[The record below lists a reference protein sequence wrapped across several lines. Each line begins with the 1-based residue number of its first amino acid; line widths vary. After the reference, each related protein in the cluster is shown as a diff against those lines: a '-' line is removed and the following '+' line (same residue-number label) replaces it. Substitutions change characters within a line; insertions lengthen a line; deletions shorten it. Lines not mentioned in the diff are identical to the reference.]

1 MGKRDEA
8 LSLARDFERDGFS
21 MPDLYER
28 FWRLQGDAAAYF
40 TLADSLLRG
49 QQEGGTL
56 LKDAL
61 GYVGKEDFKALIAT
75 AVEILREEAAGWRKT
90 KQDES
95 AAQTGENAR
104 SARADESTGKSV
116 RQRGRDEKSAR
127 WKNAEEVIAAASL
140 EFAPFLHQYLGEL
153 FKLQPNESTYY
164 AEYPWRGLSYESSQI
179 WREKLADPQTSEDER
194 QKIFSCLLQTRDPR
208 NVKFAC
214 EFALAEDFFDRPC
227 DLLEYIGYWLEAVGF
242 TFERSKFD
250 ADGAAQMAANEI
262 VKMDADECGGAKQT
276 QPSERDLS
284 QMSNE
289 PGGATSALLQAD
301 ECDLSRKNLDEA
313 RDAASAV
320 KFNAGELKS
329 AASQNFK
336 ACAAEHGSKFNSN
349 EPAAD
354 KSQKAPNDEICFGGE
369 KFRLK
374 RYCGQRA
381 YHIIFP
387 RGYFGAPYAPHLAK
401 HHPTWRFEG
410 GETGYKLGGVLDEA
424 NGDAQNPLF
433 HLITLDP
440 LPRDL
445 PVRSLPRLVL
455 AAHIREINEGEIVFY
470 EHDAQGMPRRIGER
484 TQVEYVQDEPIKK
497 CEVAL
502 APTPARWTAQDWG
515 MSNSRQNLARIGG
528 ESSWIQGALVPTCP
542 ICGEKMEFL
551 MQLDSELP
559 SCEQGGEVY
568 FGSGGILYVFW
579 CERTRVS
586 AFFMQCT

>member
-1 MGKRDEA
+1 MDKRDEA
-8 LSLARDFERDGFS
+8 LSLARDFERDGFRV
-21 MPDLYER
+21 PGLYER

-49 QQEGGTL
+49 RRDGGTL

-61 GYVGKEDFKALIAT
+61 GYVGEEDFKALIAT
-75 AVEILREEAAGWRKT
+75 AVEMLREEAAGRRKT
-90 KQDES
+90 QQDES
-95 AAQTGENAR
+95 AAQMGENAR
-104 SARADESTGKSV
+104 SAQADESAGENAW
-116 RQRGRDEKSAR
+116 QRGRDEKSAR

-140 EFAPFLHQYLGEL
+140 EFAPLLHPYLGEL
-153 FKLQPNESTYY
+153 FKLQPNESAYY
-164 AEYPWRGLSYESSQI
+164 AEYPWRGLSYESSKF
-179 WREKLADPQTSEDER
+179 WREKFADPQTSKDDK

-227 DLLEYIGYWLEAVGF
+227 DLLEYIGYWLEVVGF
-242 TFERSKFD
+242 TFERVKFD
-250 ADGAAQMAANEI
+250 VDGAAQAAGDEI
-262 VKMDADECGGAKQT
+262 LKMDAGKCGGAKQT
-276 QPSERDLS
+276 QPSERDVS
-284 QMSNE
+284 RMSNE
-289 PGGATSALLQAD
+289 PDGATSASLQAD

-313 RDAASAV
+313 CDAASAV
-320 KFNAGELKS
+320 KFNAGDLKS

-336 ACAAEHGSKFNSN
+336 ACAAEHDSKFNSN
-349 EPAAD
+349 ELAAD

-374 RYCGQRA
+374 RYCSQRV

-387 RGYFGAPYAPHLAK
+387 RGYFGAPYAAHLAK

-410 GETGYKLGGVLDEA
+410 GEAGYKLGGVLDEA
-424 NGDAQNPLF
+424 DGDAQNPLF

-440 LPRDL
+440 PPRDL
-445 PVRSLPRLVL
+445 PVRSLPRLIL
-455 AAHIREINEGEIVFY
+455 AAHVREINEGEVVFY
-470 EHDAQGMPRRIGER
+470 EHDAQGMPRRIGNR
-484 TQVEYVQDEPIKK
+484 TQVEYVQDEPIME

-502 APTPARWTAQDWG
+502 APTPSRWAAQDWG

-528 ESSWIQGALVPTCP
+528 EPSWIQGAQVSRCP

>member
-1 MGKRDEA
+1 MAKRDEA
-8 LSLARDFERDGFS
+8 LSLARDFERDGFRV
-21 MPDLYER
+21 PGLYER

-49 QQEGGTL
+49 WQEGGTL
-56 LKDAL
+56 LKDAM
-61 GYVGKEDFKALIAT
+61 GYVGEENFKALIAT
-75 AVEILREEAAGWRKT
+75 AVEILREEAAEGRET
-90 KQDES
+90 KQSKS
-95 AAQTGENAR
+95 AIQTEENAR
-104 SARADESTGKSV
+104 SDECTGKSA
-116 RQRGRDEKSAR
+116 RQRGRDEKSTR

-140 EFAPFLHQYLGEL
+140 EFAPLLPPYLGEL
-153 FKLQPNESTYY
+153 FKLQPNESAYY
-164 AEYPWRGLSYESSQI
+164 AEYPWRELSYESSQI
-179 WREKLADPQTSEDER
+179 WRERLADPQTSKDDK

-242 TFERSKFD
+242 TFERAKFY
-250 ADGAAQMAANEI
+250 ADGATQAAADKI
-262 VKMDADECGGAKQT
+262 LKIDAGECGGAKQF
-276 QPSERDLS
+276 Q
-284 QMSNE
+284 
-289 PGGATSALLQAD
+289 TSK
-301 ECDLSRKNLDEA
+301 CDLSRKNLDEA
-313 RDAASAV
+313 CDAASAV
-320 KFNAGELKS
+320 KFNAGALKS

-336 ACAAEHGSKFNSN
+336 ACAAEHDSKFNSN
-349 EPAAD
+349 ELAAD

-374 RYCGQRA
+374 RYCSQRV

-401 HHPTWRFEG
+401 YHPAWRFES
-410 GETGYKLGGVLDEA
+410 GEAGYKLGGVLDEA
-424 NGDAQNPLF
+424 DGDAQNPLF
-433 HLITLDP
+433 HLIALDSP
-440 LPRDL
+440 PRDL
-445 PVRSLPRLVL
+445 PVRSLPRLIL
-455 AAHIREINEGEIVFY
+455 AAHVREINEGEVVFY

-484 TQVEYVQDEPIKK
+484 TQVEYAFDEPIKE

-502 APTPARWTAQDWG
+502 APTPARWATQDWG

-528 ESSWIQGALVPTCP
+528 EPSWIQGALMPTCP

-559 SCEQGGEVY
+559 SCEQGGELL

>member
-8 LSLARDFERDGFS
+8 LSLARVFERDGFRV
-21 MPDLYER
+21 PGLYER

-40 TLADSLLRG
+40 ALADSLLRG
-49 QQEGGTL
+49 RQEGGTL
-56 LKDAL
+56 LKDAM
-61 GYVGKEDFKALIAT
+61 GYVGEEDFKALITT
-75 AVEILREEAAGWRKT
+75 AVEILREEAAQGSETQQSK
-90 KQDES
+90 S
-95 AAQTGENAR
+95 AAQTGED
-104 SARADESTGKSV
+104 ARADECTGESA
-116 RQRGRDEKSAR
+116 RQCGRDEKSTR

-140 EFAPFLHQYLGEL
+140 EFAPLLHPYLGEL
-153 FKLQPNESTYY
+153 FKLQPNESAYY

-179 WREKLADPQTSEDER
+179 WREKLADPQTSKDDK

-242 TFERSKFD
+242 TFERTKFY
-250 ADGAAQMAANEI
+250 ADGATQAAVDEI
-262 VKMDADECGGAKQT
+262 LKTDADECSGAKQA
-276 QPSERDLS
+276 QASENLKA
-284 QMSNE
+284 
-289 PGGATSALLQAD
+289 GAVEYD
-301 ECDLSRKNLDEA
+301 
-313 RDAASAV
+313 
-320 KFNAGELKS
+320 
-329 AASQNFK
+329 
-336 ACAAEHGSKFNSN
+336 SKFNSN

-374 RYCGQRA
+374 RYCGQRV

-387 RGYFGAPYAPHLAK
+387 HGYFGAPYAAHLAK

-410 GETGYKLGGVLDEA
+410 GEAGYKLGGVLDEA
-424 NGDAQNPLF
+424 DGDAQNPLF

-440 LPRDL
+440 LPREL
-445 PVRSLPRLVL
+445 PARSLPRLIL
-455 AAHIREINEGEIVFY
+455 AAHVREINEGEVVFY
-470 EHDAQGMPRRIGER
+470 RHDAQGMPRRVGER
-484 TQVEYVQDEPIKK
+484 TQVEYVQDEPIKE

-502 APTPARWTAQDWG
+502 APTPTRWAAQDWG

-528 ESSWIQGALVPTCP
+528 EPSWIQGASVPTCP

-586 AFFMQCT
+586 GFFMQCT

>member
-8 LSLARDFERDGFS
+8 LSLARDFERDGFRV
-21 MPDLYER
+21 PGLYEQ

-40 TLADSLLRG
+40 TLADSLLCGRRDG
-49 QQEGGTL
+49 RTL
-56 LKDAL
+56 LKDAM
-61 GYVGKEDFKALIAT
+61 GYVGEEDFKALIAT
-75 AVEILREEAAGWRKT
+75 AVEILREEAAEERET

-95 AAQTGENAR
+95 AAQMGENAR
-104 SARADESTGKSV
+104 SARADESAGKSV

-140 EFAPFLHQYLGEL
+140 EFAPLLHPYLGEL
-153 FKLQPNESTYY
+153 FKLQPNESAYY
-164 AEYPWRGLSYESSQI
+164 AEYPWRGLSYESSKF
-179 WREKLADPQTSEDER
+179 WRERPADPQTSKDNK

-214 EFALAEDFFDRPC
+214 ELALAEDFFDRPC
-227 DLLEYIGYWLEAVGF
+227 DLLEYIGYWLEVVGF
-242 TFERSKFD
+242 TFERTKFD
-250 ADGAAQMAANEI
+250 ADGATQAAADEI
-262 VKMDADECGGAKQT
+262 LKMDADECGGAKQA
-276 QPSERDLS
+276 QASE
-284 QMSNE
+284 
-289 PGGATSALLQAD
+289 
-301 ECDLSRKNLDEA
+301 
-313 RDAASAV
+313 
-320 KFNAGELKS
+320 
-329 AASQNFK
+329 NFK
-336 ACAAEHGSKFNSN
+336 AGAVEYDSKFNSN
-349 EPAAD
+349 ESDSD

-374 RYCGQRA
+374 RYCGQRV

-387 RGYFGAPYAPHLAK
+387 RGYFGAPYAPYLAK

-410 GETGYKLGGVLDEA
+410 GEVGYKLGGVLDEPDG
-424 NGDAQNPLF
+424 NAQNPLF

-445 PVRSLPRLVL
+445 PVRSLPRLIL
-455 AAHIREINEGEIVFY
+455 AAHVREINEGEIVFY

-484 TQVEYVQDEPIKK
+484 THVEYVQDEPIKE

-502 APTPARWTAQDWG
+502 APTPARWAAQDWG

-528 ESSWIQGALVPTCP
+528 EPSWIQGALMPTCP

-586 AFFMQCT
+586 GFFMQCT

>member
-8 LSLARDFERDGFS
+8 LNLARDFERDGFS
-21 MPDLYER
+21 MPGLYER

-49 QQEGGTL
+49 RRDSRTL

-75 AVEILREEAAGWRKT
+75 AVEILREEAAEGRET
-90 KQDES
+90 KQDKS
-95 AAQTGENAR
+95 AAQTGESAR
-104 SARADESTGKSV
+104 SARADESASKNA

-153 FKLQPNESTYY
+153 FNLQPNESAYY
-164 AEYPWRGLSYESSQI
+164 AEYPWRGLSCESSQI
-179 WREKLADPQTSEDER
+179 WREKLADPQTSKDDK
-194 QKIFSCLLQTRDPR
+194 QKIFSCLLETRDPR

-227 DLLEYIGYWLEAVGF
+227 DLFEYIGYWLDAVGF
-242 TFERSKFD
+242 AFERSKFN
-250 ADGAAQMAANEI
+250 AYGAAQTAADEI
-262 VKMDADECGGAKQT
+262 LKMDALKHGDAKPAQT
-276 QPSERDLS
+276 SEHDVSLS
-284 QMSNE
+284 NVNLNE
-289 PGGATSALLQAD
+289 A
-301 ECDLSRKNLDEA
+301 C
-313 RDAASAV
+313 DAASAV

-329 AASQNFK
+329 AASENFK
-336 ACAAEHGSKFNSN
+336 AAAAEHGSKFNSN
-349 EPAAD
+349 KSDSD
-354 KSQKAPNDEICFGGE
+354 KSQKTPNDEICFGGE

-374 RYCGQRA
+374 RYCGQCV

-410 GETGYKLGGVLDEA
+410 GEVGYKLGGVLDEA
-424 NGDAQNPLF
+424 DGDAQNPLF

-445 PVRSLPRLVL
+445 PVRSLLRLIL
-455 AAHIREINEGEIVFY
+455 AAHVREINEGEVVFY

-484 TQVEYVQDEPIKK
+484 TQVEYVQDEPIKE
-497 CEVAL
+497 CEVTL
-502 APTPARWTAQDWG
+502 APTPARWATQDWG

-528 ESSWIQGALVPTCP
+528 EPSWIQGASVPTCP
-542 ICGEKMEFL
+542 ICSEKMEFL

-559 SCEQGGEVY
+559 SYEQGGEVY

-586 AFFMQCT
+586 GFFMQCT

>member
-1 MGKRDEA
+1 MDKRNEA
-8 LSLARDFERDGFS
+8 LSLAQDFERDGFRV
-21 MPDLYER
+21 PGLYER
-28 FWRLQGDAAAYF
+28 FWQLQGDAAAYF
-40 TLADSLLRG
+40 TLADSLLCGR
-49 QQEGGTL
+49 QEGGTL

-61 GYVGKEDFKALIAT
+61 GYVGEDDFKALIAT
-75 AVEILREEAAGWRKT
+75 AIEILREEAAEARET
-90 KQDES
+90 KQNEI

-104 SARADESTGKSV
+104 SVRADESAGENA

-140 EFAPFLHQYLGEL
+140 EFAPFLHPYLGEL
-153 FKLQPNESTYY
+153 FKLQPNESAYY

-179 WREKLADPQTSEDER
+179 WRERLADPQTSKDDK
-194 QKIFSCLLQTRDPR
+194 QKIFSCLLQTREPR

-242 TFERSKFD
+242 TFERAKFY
-250 ADGAAQMAANEI
+250 ADSAAQAVADEI
-262 VKMDADECGGAKQT
+262 LKMDADECGDAKQ
-276 QPSERDLS
+276 
-284 QMSNE
+284 
-289 PGGATSALLQAD
+289 AQAD
-301 ECDLSRKNLDEA
+301 ECDVSRANVNLNEA
-313 RDAASAV
+313 RDAANAV
-320 KFNAGELKS
+320 KFNADET
-329 AASQNFK
+329 
-336 ACAAEHGSKFNSN
+336 NS
-349 EPAAD
+349 D
-354 KSQKAPNDEICFGGE
+354 KSQKAWNDEISFGGE

-374 RYCGQRA
+374 RYCGQRV

-387 RGYFGAPYAPHLAK
+387 RGYFGSPYAPHLAK
-401 HHPTWRFEG
+401 HHPTWRLDS
-410 GETGYKLGGVLDEA
+410 GEVGYKLGGVLGEPD
-424 NGDAQNPLF
+424 GDAQNPLF

-445 PVRSLPRLVL
+445 PVRSLPRLSL
-455 AAHIREINEGEIVFY
+455 AAHVREINEGEIVFY
-470 EHDAQGMPRRIGER
+470 EHDAQGMPRRIGGR
-484 TQVEYVQDEPIKK
+484 TQVEYVQDEPIKE

-502 APTPARWTAQDWG
+502 APTAARWATQDWG

-528 ESSWIQGALVPTCP
+528 EPSWIQGASVPRCP

-579 CERTRVS
+579 CERTRAS

>member
-1 MGKRDEA
+1 MNKRDEA

-28 FWRLQGDAAAYF
+28 FWRLQGDAAVYF

-49 QQEGGTL
+49 RRDGRTL
-56 LKDAL
+56 LKDAM

-75 AVEILREEAAGWRKT
+75 AVEILREEAAEERET
-90 KQDES
+90 QQDES
-95 AAQTGENAR
+95 AIQTEENAR
-104 SARADESTGKSV
+104 SARVNESASKNA
-116 RQRGRDEKSAR
+116 RQRGRDEKSSR
-127 WKNAEEVIAAASL
+127 WKNAEEVIIMASL
-140 EFAPFLHQYLGEL
+140 EFAPFLHPYLGEL
-153 FKLQPNESTYY
+153 FKLQPNESAYY

-242 TFERSKFD
+242 AFERAKFY
-250 ADGAAQMAANEI
+250 ADGAAKAADEI
-262 VKMDADECGGAKQT
+262 LKTDADECGGAKQ
-276 QPSERDLS
+276 R
-284 QMSNE
+284 
-289 PGGATSALLQAD
+289 
-301 ECDLSRKNLDEA
+301 
-313 RDAASAV
+313 AAS
-320 KFNAGELKS
+320 KNFN
-329 AASQNFK
+329 
-336 ACAAEHGSKFNSN
+336 ACAAEHDSKFNSN

-374 RYCGQRA
+374 RYCSQRA

-401 HHPTWRFEG
+401 YHLTWRFEG
-410 GETGYKLGGVLDEA
+410 GESGYKLGGVLDEA
-424 NGDAQNPLF
+424 DGDAQNPLF

-440 LPRDL
+440 LPHDL
-445 PVRSLPRLVL
+445 PVRSLPRLIL
-455 AAHIREINEGEIVFY
+455 AAHVREINEGEIVFY

-484 TQVEYVQDEPIKK
+484 TQVEYAFDEPIKE

-502 APTPARWTAQDWG
+502 APTPARWAAQDWG

-528 ESSWIQGALVPTCP
+528 EPSWIQGASVPRCP

-559 SCEQGGEVY
+559 SCEQGGEVM

>member
-1 MGKRDEA
+1 MAANDEA

-21 MPDLYER
+21 MPGLYER
-28 FWRLQGDAAAYF
+28 FWRLQGDETAYF
-40 TLADSLLRG
+40 ALADSLLRG
-49 QQEGGTL
+49 RRDGRTL

-75 AVEILREEAAGWRKT
+75 AVEILREEAAEERET
-90 KQDES
+90 QQDES
-95 AAQTGENAR
+95 AAQMGENAY
-104 SARADESTGKSV
+104 SARADESASKNA
-116 RQRGRDEKSAR
+116 RQRGRDEKSSR
-127 WKNAEEVIAAASL
+127 WKNAEEVIIMASL
-140 EFAPFLHQYLGEL
+140 EFAPFLHPYLGEL
-153 FKLQPNESTYY
+153 FKLQPNESAYY
-164 AEYPWRGLSYESSQI
+164 AEYLWRGLSYESSQI
-179 WREKLADPQTSEDER
+179 WREKLADPQTSRDER

-242 TFERSKFD
+242 TFERVKFD
-250 ADGAAQMAANEI
+250 VDGAVQMAADEILKTDANE
-262 VKMDADECGGAKQT
+262 CSGAKQA
-276 QPSERDLS
+276 QASENLKA
-284 QMSNE
+284 
-289 PGGATSALLQAD
+289 GAVEYD
-301 ECDLSRKNLDEA
+301 
-313 RDAASAV
+313 
-320 KFNAGELKS
+320 
-329 AASQNFK
+329 
-336 ACAAEHGSKFNSN
+336 SKFNSN
-349 EPAAD
+349 EANSD

-374 RYCGQRA
+374 RYCGQRV

-387 RGYFGAPYAPHLAK
+387 RGYSGAPYAPHLAK

-410 GETGYKLGGVLDEA
+410 GEAGYRLGGVLDEA
-424 NGDAQNPLF
+424 DGDAQNPLF

-445 PVRSLPRLVL
+445 PVRSLPRLIL
-455 AAHIREINEGEIVFY
+455 AAHVREINEGEVVFY
-470 EHDAQGMPRRIGER
+470 QHDAQGMPRRIGER
-484 TQVEYVQDEPIKK
+484 TQVEYVQDEPIKE

-502 APTPARWTAQDWG
+502 APTPSRWAAQDWG

-528 ESSWIQGALVPTCP
+528 EPSWIQGASVPTCP

-586 AFFMQCT
+586 GFFMQCT

>member
-8 LSLARDFERDGFS
+8 LNLARDFERDGFRV
-21 MPDLYER
+21 PDLYER
-28 FWRLQGDAAAYF
+28 FWQLQGDETAYF
-40 TLADSLLRG
+40 TLADGLLRG
-49 QQEGGTL
+49 RQEGGTPL
-56 LKDAL
+56 EDAM
-61 GYVGKEDFKALIAT
+61 GYVGEGDFKALITT

-90 KQDES
+90 KQDKS

-104 SARADESTGKSV
+104 SARADESAGKSV

-127 WKNAEEVIAAASL
+127 WKNAEEVIAMASL
-140 EFAPFLHQYLGEL
+140 EFAPFLHPYLGEL
-153 FKLQPNESTYY
+153 FKLQPSESAYY
-164 AEYPWRGLSYESSQI
+164 AEYPWRGLSYEASQI
-179 WREKLADPQTSEDER
+179 WRERLADPQTSKDER

-208 NVKFAC
+208 NVKLAC

-227 DLLEYIGYWLEAVGF
+227 DLLDYIGYWLEAVGF
-242 TFERSKFD
+242 TFERVKFD
-250 ADGAAQMAANEI
+250 ADGEAQAAADEILKTDANE
-262 VKMDADECGGAKQT
+262 CSGAKQA
-276 QPSERDLS
+276 QASE
-284 QMSNE
+284 
-289 PGGATSALLQAD
+289 
-301 ECDLSRKNLDEA
+301 NL
-313 RDAASAV
+313 
-320 KFNAGELKS
+320 
-329 AASQNFK
+329 K

-349 EPAAD
+349 ESDSD
-354 KSQKAPNDEICFGGE
+354 KSQKAPNDEICFGGK

-374 RYCGQRA
+374 RYCEQRV

-401 HHPTWRFEG
+401 YHPTWRFEG
-410 GETGYKLGGVLDEA
+410 SEAGYKLGGVLDEA

-445 PVRSLPRLVL
+445 PVRSLSRLTL
-455 AAHIREINEGEIVFY
+455 AAHVREINEGEIVFY
-470 EHDAQGMPRRIGER
+470 EHDAQGIPRRIGDR
-484 TQVEYVQDEPIKK
+484 TQVEYAFEEPIKE

-502 APTPARWTAQDWG
+502 APTPARWAAQDWG

-528 ESSWIQGALVPTCP
+528 EPSWIQGALVPTCP

-559 SCEQGGEVY
+559 TCEQGGEVY

-586 AFFMQCT
+586 GFFMQCT

>member
-8 LSLARDFERDGFS
+8 LSLARDFERDGFRVPS
-21 MPDLYER
+21 LYER

-40 TLADSLLRG
+40 TLADGLLRG
-49 QQEGGTL
+49 RQEGGTL
-56 LKDAL
+56 LKDAM
-61 GYVGKEDFKALIAT
+61 GYVGEEDFKALIAT
-75 AVEILREEAAGWRKT
+75 AVEILREEAAEGRET
-90 KQDES
+90 QRDES
-95 AAQTGENAR
+95 AIQTEENAR
-104 SARADESTGKSV
+104 SDECTGESAW
-116 RQRGRDEKSAR
+116 QRSRDEKSAR

-140 EFAPFLHQYLGEL
+140 EFAPFLRPYLGEL
-153 FKLQPNESTYY
+153 FKLQPNESAYY

-179 WREKLADPQTSEDER
+179 WRERLADPHTSKDDKR
-194 QKIFSCLLQTRDPR
+194 KIFSCLLQTRDPR

-242 TFERSKFD
+242 TFERAKFY
-250 ADGAAQMAANEI
+250 ADGAAQAADEI
-262 VKMDADECGGAKQT
+262 LKMDAGECGGARQT
-276 QPSERDLS
+276 QTSERDLS

-289 PGGATSALLQAD
+289 PGGVALASLQAD
-301 ECDLSRKNLDEA
+301 ECDISRKNLDEA

-354 KSQKAPNDEICFGGE
+354 KSQKASNDEICFGGE
-369 KFRLK
+369 KFKLK
-374 RYCGQRA
+374 RYCSQRA

-410 GETGYKLGGVLDEA
+410 SEARYKLGGVLDEA
-424 NGDAQNPLF
+424 DGDAQNPLF

-440 LPRDL
+440 PPRDL
-445 PVRSLPRLVL
+445 PVRLLPRLIL
-455 AAHIREINEGEIVFY
+455 AAHVREVNEGEIVFY

-484 TQVEYVQDEPIKK
+484 TQVEYVQDEPIKE
-497 CEVAL
+497 CEVVL
-502 APTPARWTAQDWG
+502 APTPARWAIQDWG

-528 ESSWIQGALVPTCP
+528 EPSWIQGALLPTCP

-586 AFFMQCT
+586 GFFMQCT

>member
-8 LSLARDFERDGFS
+8 LGLARDFERDGFRV
-21 MPDLYER
+21 PDLYER
-28 FWRLQGDAAAYF
+28 FWRLQGDETAYF

-49 QQEGGTL
+49 RMDGRTL

-90 KQDES
+90 QQDES

-104 SARADESTGKSV
+104 SARADESASRNA

-127 WKNAEEVIAAASL
+127 WKNAEEVIIMASL
-140 EFAPFLHQYLGEL
+140 EFAPFLHPYLGEL
-153 FKLQPNESTYY
+153 FKLQPNESAYY

-179 WREKLADPQTSEDER
+179 WREKLADPQTSKDDK

-214 EFALAEDFFDRPC
+214 EFALAENFFDRPC

-242 TFERSKFD
+242 TFERTKFD
-250 ADGAAQMAANEI
+250 AD
-262 VKMDADECGGAKQT
+262 
-276 QPSERDLS
+276 
-284 QMSNE
+284 
-289 PGGATSALLQAD
+289 
-301 ECDLSRKNLDEA
+301 EA
-313 RDAASAV
+313 
-320 KFNAGELKS
+320 
-329 AASQNFK
+329 
-336 ACAAEHGSKFNSN
+336 C
-349 EPAAD
+349 AD
-354 KSQKAPNDEICFGGE
+354 KSQKAPNDEICFGGD

-374 RYCGQRA
+374 RYCSQRV

-387 RGYFGAPYAPHLAK
+387 RGYFGAPYAAHLAK

-410 GETGYKLGGVLDEA
+410 GKAGYRLGGVLDEA
-424 NGDAQNPLF
+424 DGDAQNPLF

-445 PVRSLPRLVL
+445 PVRSLPRLSL
-455 AAHIREINEGEIVFY
+455 AAHVREINEGEIVFY

-484 TQVEYVQDEPIKK
+484 TQVEYVQDEPIKE

-502 APTPARWTAQDWG
+502 APTPARWAAQDWG

-528 ESSWIQGALVPTCP
+528 EPSWIQGALLPTCP

-586 AFFMQCT
+586 GFFMQCT

>member
-1 MGKRDEA
+1 MDKRDEA
-8 LSLARDFERDGFS
+8 LSLARDFERDGFRV
-21 MPDLYER
+21 PGLYER

-49 QQEGGTL
+49 RRDGGTL

-61 GYVGKEDFKALIAT
+61 GYVGEEDFKALIAT
-75 AVEILREEAAGWRKT
+75 AVEMLREEAAGRRKT
-90 KQDES
+90 QQDES
-95 AAQTGENAR
+95 AAQMGENAR
-104 SARADESTGKSV
+104 SAQADESAGENAW
-116 RQRGRDEKSAR
+116 QRGRDEKSAR

-140 EFAPFLHQYLGEL
+140 EFAPLLHPYLGEL
-153 FKLQPNESTYY
+153 FKLQPNESAYY
-164 AEYPWRGLSYESSQI
+164 AEYPWRGLSYESSKF
-179 WREKLADPQTSEDER
+179 WRERLAGPQTSRDDK

-227 DLLEYIGYWLEAVGF
+227 DLLEYIGYWLEVVGF
-242 TFERSKFD
+242 TFERVKFD
-250 ADGAAQMAANEI
+250 VDGAAQAAGDEI
-262 VKMDADECGGAKQT
+262 LKMDAGKCGGAKQT
-276 QPSERDLS
+276 QPSERDVS
-284 QMSNE
+284 RMSNE
-289 PGGATSALLQAD
+289 PDGATSASLQAD

-313 RDAASAV
+313 CDAASAV
-320 KFNAGELKS
+320 KFNAGDLKS

-336 ACAAEHGSKFNSN
+336 ACAAEHDSKFNSN
-349 EPAAD
+349 ELAAD

-374 RYCGQRA
+374 RYCSQRA

-410 GETGYKLGGVLDEA
+410 SEARYRLGGVLDEA
-424 NGDAQNPLF
+424 DGDAQNPLF

-440 LPRDL
+440 PPRDL
-445 PVRSLPRLVL
+445 PVRSLPRLIL
-455 AAHIREINEGEIVFY
+455 AAHVREINEGEVVFY
-470 EHDAQGMPRRIGER
+470 EHDAQGMPRRIGNR
-484 TQVEYVQDEPIKK
+484 TQVEYVQDEPIME

-502 APTPARWTAQDWG
+502 APTPSRWAAQDWG

-528 ESSWIQGALVPTCP
+528 EPSWIQGAQVSCCP

>member
-1 MGKRDEA
+1 MSKRDEA
-8 LSLARDFERDGFS
+8 LSLARDFERDGFRVS
-21 MPDLYER
+21 DLYER
-28 FWRLQGDAAAYF
+28 FWRLQGDAVAYF

-61 GYVGKEDFKALIAT
+61 GYVGEGDFKALIAT
-75 AVEILREEAAGWRKT
+75 AVEILREEAADGRET

-104 SARADESTGKSV
+104 SARADKSAGKNA
-116 RQRGRDEKSAR
+116 RQKYGRDEKSAR

-153 FKLQPNESTYY
+153 FKLQPNESAYY
-164 AEYPWRGLSYESSQI
+164 AEYPWRELSYESSQI
-179 WREKLADPQTSEDER
+179 WRERLADPQTSRDER
-194 QKIFSCLLQTRDPR
+194 QKIFSCLLQTRDPQ
-208 NVKFAC
+208 NIKFAC

-242 TFERSKFD
+242 TFERVKFD
-250 ADGAAQMAANEI
+250 ADGAAQA
-262 VKMDADECGGAKQT
+262 VADEILKTDTLKHGNAKQT
-276 QPSERDLS
+276 QTGERDVSRANVNL
-284 QMSNE
+284 NE
-289 PGGATSALLQAD
+289 A
-301 ECDLSRKNLDEA
+301 CNEA
-313 RDAASAV
+313 SVV
-320 KFNAGELKS
+320 KFNADEFDS
-329 AASQNFK
+329 
-336 ACAAEHGSKFNSN
+336 
-349 EPAAD
+349 D
-354 KSQKAPNDEICFGGE
+354 KSQKAPNDEVSFGGKE
-369 KFRLK
+369 FRLK
-374 RYCGQRA
+374 RYCSQRV

-387 RGYFGAPYAPHLAK
+387 RGYFGAPYALHLAK
-401 HHPTWRFEG
+401 RHPTWRFES
-410 GETGYKLGGVLDEA
+410 GEAGYKLGGVLGELD
-424 NGDAQNPLF
+424 GDAQNPLF

-445 PVRSLPRLVL
+445 PVRSLPRLIL
-455 AAHIREINEGEIVFY
+455 AAHVREINEGEIVFY
-470 EHDAQGMPRRIGER
+470 EHDAQGVPRCIGER
-484 TQVEYVQDEPIKK
+484 TQVEYAFDEPIME

-502 APTPARWTAQDWG
+502 APTPARWAAQDWG

-528 ESSWIQGALVPTCP
+528 EPSWIQGALVPTCP

>member
-8 LSLARDFERDGFS
+8 LGLVRDFERDGFS
-21 MPDLYER
+21 IPGLYER

-49 QQEGGTL
+49 RRDGGTL
-56 LKDAL
+56 LKDAM
-61 GYVGKEDFKALIAT
+61 GYVGEEDFKALIAA
-75 AVEILREEAAGWRKT
+75 AVEILREEAAEERETQQSK
-90 KQDES
+90 S
-95 AAQTGENAR
+95 AIQTEED
-104 SARADESTGKSV
+104 ARADECRGESAW
-116 RQRGRDEKSAR
+116 QRGRDEKSAR

-140 EFAPFLHQYLGEL
+140 EFAPFLHPYLGEL
-153 FKLQPNESTYY
+153 FKLQPNESAYY
-164 AEYPWRGLSYESSQI
+164 AEYPWRGLSYESSKF
-179 WREKLADPQTSEDER
+179 WREKFADPQTSKDDK

-242 TFERSKFD
+242 TFERAKFD
-250 ADGAAQMAANEI
+250 ADGAAQAADEI
-262 VKMDADECGGAKQT
+262 LKMDADECGGARQALT
-276 QPSERDLS
+276 SECDIS

-289 PGGATSALLQAD
+289 PGDATSASLQSD
-301 ECDLSRKNLDEA
+301 ERDVSRKNSDEA
-313 RDAASAV
+313 CDAASAV
-320 KFNAGELKS
+320 KFNTGELKS

-336 ACAAEHGSKFNSN
+336 AGAVDYDSKFNSN
-349 EPAAD
+349 ESDSD
-354 KSQKAPNDEICFGGE
+354 KSQKAPNDEINFGGE

-374 RYCGQRA
+374 RYCGQRV

-401 HHPTWRFEG
+401 RHPTWRFEG
-410 GETGYKLGGVLDEA
+410 GEAGYKLGGVLDEPD
-424 NGDAQNPLF
+424 GDAQNPLF
-433 HLITLDP
+433 HLIMLDP

-445 PVRSLPRLVL
+445 PVRSLPRLIL
-455 AAHIREINEGEIVFY
+455 AAHVREVNEGEIVFY

-484 TQVEYVQDEPIKK
+484 TQVEYAFDEPIKE
-497 CEVAL
+497 CEVVL
-502 APTPARWTAQDWG
+502 APTPARWAAQDWG

-528 ESSWIQGALVPTCP
+528 EPSWIQGALMPTCP

-559 SCEQGGEVY
+559 SCEQGGEVM

>member
-1 MGKRDEA
+1 MDKRDEA
-8 LSLARDFERDGFS
+8 LNLAQDFERDGFRVS
-21 MPDLYER
+21 GLYER

-49 QQEGGTL
+49 QRDGGTL
-56 LKDAL
+56 LKDAI
-61 GYVGKEDFKALIAT
+61 GYVGEDDFKALIAT
-75 AVEILREEAAGWRKT
+75 AVEILREEAAEGCET
-90 KQDES
+90 QQDES
-95 AAQTGENAR
+95 AAQTGEDVR
-104 SARADESTGKSV
+104 SARADESASENA

-140 EFAPFLHQYLGEL
+140 EFAPFLHPYLGEL
-153 FKLQPNESTYY
+153 FKLQPNESAYY
-164 AEYPWRGLSYESSQI
+164 AEYPWRELSYDSSQI
-179 WREKLADPQTSEDER
+179 WREKLADSRTSRDER
-194 QKIFSCLLQTRDPR
+194 QKIFSCLLQTRDPQ
-208 NVKFAC
+208 NIKFAC
-214 EFALAEDFFDRPC
+214 ELALAEDFFDRPC

-250 ADGAAQMAANEI
+250 ADGAAQA
-262 VKMDADECGGAKQT
+262 VADEILKTDTLKHGNAKQT
-276 QPSERDLS
+276 QTSE
-284 QMSNE
+284 NFK
-289 PGGATSALLQAD
+289 AD
-301 ECDLSRKNLDEA
+301 TTECTA
-313 RDAASAV
+313 
-320 KFNAGELKS
+320 KFNA
-329 AASQNFK
+329 
-336 ACAAEHGSKFNSN
+336 N
-349 EPAAD
+349 EADSD

-374 RYCGQRA
+374 RYCGQRV

-401 HHPTWRFEG
+401 YHPTWRFEG
-410 GETGYKLGGVLDEA
+410 GEAGYKLGGVLDEA
-424 NGDAQNPLF
+424 DGDAQNPLF
-433 HLITLDP
+433 HLIMLDP

-445 PVRSLPRLVL
+445 PVRSLPRLIL
-455 AAHIREINEGEIVFY
+455 AAHVREVNEGEIVFY

-484 TQVEYVQDEPIKK
+484 TQVEYAFDEPIKE
-497 CEVAL
+497 CEVVL
-502 APTPARWTAQDWG
+502 APTPARWAAQDWG

-528 ESSWIQGALVPTCP
+528 EPSWIQGVLVPTCP

-559 SCEQGGEVY
+559 SREQGGEVY

>member
-8 LSLARDFERDGFS
+8 LSLARDFERDGFRVS
-21 MPDLYER
+21 GLYER
-28 FWRLQGDAAAYF
+28 FWRLQGDETAYF

-49 QQEGGTL
+49 RRDDRTL

-75 AVEILREEAAGWRKT
+75 AVEILREEAAEERET

-95 AAQTGENAR
+95 AAQMGENAR
-104 SARADESTGKSV
+104 SARADESA

-127 WKNAEEVIAAASL
+127 WKNAEEVIAMASL
-140 EFAPFLHQYLGEL
+140 EFAPFLHPYLGEL
-153 FKLQPNESTYY
+153 FKLQPNESAYY

-179 WREKLADPQTSEDER
+179 WREKLADPQTSRDER
-194 QKIFSCLLQTRDPR
+194 QKIFSCLLQTREPR

-242 TFERSKFD
+242 TFERVKFD
-250 ADGAAQMAANEI
+250 ADGAAQMAADEI
-262 VKMDADECGGAKQT
+262 LKMDADECGGAKQT

-313 RDAASAV
+313 RDAANGAE
-320 KFNAGELKS
+320 FNADVFKLEASENLK
-329 AASQNFK
+329 AGAV
-336 ACAAEHGSKFNSN
+336 EYDSKFNSN
-349 EPAAD
+349 EPCTD

-374 RYCGQRA
+374 RYCSQRV

-401 HHPTWRFEG
+401 RHPTWRFES
-410 GETGYKLGGVLDEA
+410 GEAGYKLGGVLDEPG
-424 NGDAQNPLF
+424 GDAQNPLF
-433 HLITLDP
+433 HIITLDP

-445 PVRSLPRLVL
+445 PVRSLPRLSL
-455 AAHIREINEGEIVFY
+455 AAHVREINEGEIVFY

-484 TQVEYVQDEPIKK
+484 TQVEYVQDEPIKE

-502 APTPARWTAQDWG
+502 APTAARWATQDWG

-528 ESSWIQGALVPTCP
+528 EPSWIQGALVPTCP

-551 MQLDSELP
+551 MQLDSELS

-579 CERTRVS
+579 CERTQVS

>member
-8 LSLARDFERDGFS
+8 LSLARDFERDGFRVS
-21 MPDLYER
+21 SLYER

-49 QQEGGTL
+49 RQEGGTL
-56 LKDAL
+56 LKDAM
-61 GYVGKEDFKALIAT
+61 GYVGEEDFKALIAT
-75 AVEILREEAAGWRKT
+75 AVEILREEAADGRKT
-90 KQDES
+90 QQSKS
-95 AAQTGENAR
+95 AAQAGEDAR
-104 SARADESTGKSV
+104 SDECTGKSAW
-116 RQRGRDEKSAR
+116 QRGRDEKSAR

-140 EFAPFLHQYLGEL
+140 EFAPFLHPYLGEL
-153 FKLQPNESTYY
+153 FKLQPNESAYY
-164 AEYPWRGLSYESSQI
+164 AEYPWRGLSYESSKF
-179 WREKLADPQTSEDER
+179 WREKFADPQTSKDDK

-227 DLLEYIGYWLEAVGF
+227 DLLEYIGYWLEVVGF
-242 TFERSKFD
+242 TFERVKFD
-250 ADGAAQMAANEI
+250 VDGAAQAAGDEI
-262 VKMDADECGGAKQT
+262 LKMDAGKCGGAKQT
-276 QPSERDLS
+276 QPSERDVS
-284 QMSNE
+284 RMSNE
-289 PGGATSALLQAD
+289 PDGATSASLQAD

-313 RDAASAV
+313 CDAASAV
-320 KFNAGELKS
+320 KFNAGDLKS

-336 ACAAEHGSKFNSN
+336 ACAAEHDSKFNSN
-349 EPAAD
+349 ELAAD

-374 RYCGQRA
+374 RYCSQRV

-387 RGYFGAPYAPHLAK
+387 RGYFGAPYAAHLAK

-410 GETGYKLGGVLDEA
+410 GEAGYKLGGVLDEA
-424 NGDAQNPLF
+424 DGDAQNPLF

-440 LPRDL
+440 PPRDL
-445 PVRSLPRLVL
+445 PVRSLPRLIL
-455 AAHIREINEGEIVFY
+455 AAHVREINEGEVVFY
-470 EHDAQGMPRRIGER
+470 EHDAQGMPRRIGNR
-484 TQVEYVQDEPIKK
+484 TQVEYVQDEPIME

-502 APTPARWTAQDWG
+502 APTPSRWAAQDWG

-528 ESSWIQGALVPTCP
+528 EPSWIQGAQVSRCP

>member
-1 MGKRDEA
+1 MDKRDEA
-8 LSLARDFERDGFS
+8 LNLARDFERDGFS

-49 QQEGGTL
+49 RRDGRTL

-61 GYVGKEDFKALIAT
+61 GYVGEGDFKALITT
-75 AVEILREEAAGWRKT
+75 AVEILREEAAEERET
-90 KQDES
+90 QQDES
-95 AAQTGENAR
+95 AAQMGENAY
-104 SARADESTGKSV
+104 SARADESASKNA
-116 RQRGRDEKSAR
+116 RQRGRDEKSSH
-127 WKNAEEVIAAASL
+127 WKNAEEVIIMASL
-140 EFAPFLHQYLGEL
+140 EFAPFLHPYLGEL
-153 FKLQPNESTYY
+153 FKLQPNESAYY

-179 WREKLADPQTSEDER
+179 WREKLADPQTSKDDK

-227 DLLEYIGYWLEAVGF
+227 DLLEYIGYWLEAAGF
-242 TFERSKFD
+242 TFERVKLD
-250 ADGAAQMAANEI
+250 ADGAAQMAADEI
-262 VKMDADECGGAKQT
+262 LKMDALKHGDAKQA
-276 QPSERDLS
+276 QASE
-284 QMSNE
+284 
-289 PGGATSALLQAD
+289 
-301 ECDLSRKNLDEA
+301 
-313 RDAASAV
+313 
-320 KFNAGELKS
+320 
-329 AASQNFK
+329 NFK
-336 ACAAEHGSKFNSN
+336 AGAVEYDSKFNSN
-349 EPAAD
+349 EPCVD

-374 RYCGQRA
+374 RYCDQRV

-387 RGYFGAPYAPHLAK
+387 HGYFGAPYAAHLAK
-401 HHPTWRFEG
+401 HHPTWRFES
-410 GETGYKLGGVLDEA
+410 GEARYKLGGVLDEA
-424 NGDAQNPLF
+424 DGDAQNPLF

-445 PVRSLPRLVL
+445 PVRSLPRLTL
-455 AAHIREINEGEIVFY
+455 AAHVREINEGEVVFY
-470 EHDAQGMPRRIGER
+470 EHDAQGMPRRIGGR
-484 TQVEYVQDEPIKK
+484 TQVEYVQDEPIRE

-502 APTPARWTAQDWG
+502 APTPPRWVAQDWG
-515 MSNSRQNLARIGG
+515 MSNGRQNLARIGG
-528 ESSWIQGALVPTCP
+528 EPSWIQGALVPTCP

-586 AFFMQCT
+586 GFFMQCT

>member
-1 MGKRDEA
+1 MDKRDEA
-8 LSLARDFERDGFS
+8 LNLARDFERDGFS

-28 FWRLQGDAAAYF
+28 FWRLQGDETAYF

-49 QQEGGTL
+49 RRDGRTL
-56 LKDAL
+56 LKDAM
-61 GYVGKEDFKALIAT
+61 GYVGEEDFKALIAT
-75 AVEILREEAAGWRKT
+75 AVEILREEAAEGRET
-90 KQDES
+90 KQDEG

-104 SARADESTGKSV
+104 SARADESASKNA

-127 WKNAEEVIAAASL
+127 WKNAEEVIAAVSL
-140 EFAPFLHQYLGEL
+140 EFAPFLHPYLGEL
-153 FKLQPNESTYY
+153 FKLQPNESAYY
-164 AEYPWRGLSYESSQI
+164 AEYPWRGLSYDSSQI
-179 WREKLADPQTSEDER
+179 WRKRLADPQTGRDER

-242 TFERSKFD
+242 TFERVKFD
-250 ADGAAQMAANEI
+250 ADGVVQTA
-262 VKMDADECGGAKQT
+262 ADEILKTDVNECGDAKQA
-276 QPSERDLS
+276 QASE
-284 QMSNE
+284 
-289 PGGATSALLQAD
+289 
-301 ECDLSRKNLDEA
+301 
-313 RDAASAV
+313 
-320 KFNAGELKS
+320 
-329 AASQNFK
+329 NFK
-336 ACAAEHGSKFNSN
+336 AGAVDYGSKFNSN
-349 EPAAD
+349 ESDSD

-374 RYCGQRA
+374 RYCSQRV

-387 RGYFGAPYAPHLAK
+387 RGYFGAPYAAHLAK

-410 GETGYKLGGVLDEA
+410 GEARYKLGGVLDEV

-433 HLITLDP
+433 HIITLDL

-445 PVRSLPRLVL
+445 PVRSLPHLTL
-455 AAHIREINEGEIVFY
+455 AAHVREINEGEIVFY

-484 TQVEYVQDEPIKK
+484 TQVEYVQDEPIKE

-502 APTPARWTAQDWG
+502 APASARWAAQDWA

-528 ESSWIQGALVPTCP
+528 EPSWIQGASVPMCP

-559 SCEQGGEVY
+559 SCEQGGEVM

-586 AFFMQCT
+586 GFFMQCT

>member
-8 LSLARDFERDGFS
+8 LGLVRDFERDGFS
-21 MPDLYER
+21 IPGLYER

-40 TLADSLLRG
+40 VLADSLLRG
-49 QQEGGTL
+49 RRDGGTL
-56 LKDAL
+56 LKDAM
-61 GYVGKEDFKALIAT
+61 GYVGEEDFKALIAA
-75 AVEILREEAAGWRKT
+75 AVEILREEAAEERETQQSK
-90 KQDES
+90 S
-95 AAQTGENAR
+95 AIQTEED
-104 SARADESTGKSV
+104 ARADECRGESAW
-116 RQRGRDEKSAR
+116 QRGRDEKSAR

-140 EFAPFLHQYLGEL
+140 EFAPFLHPYLGEL
-153 FKLQPNESTYY
+153 FKLQPNESAYY
-164 AEYPWRGLSYESSQI
+164 AEYPWRGLSYESSKF
-179 WREKLADPQTSEDER
+179 WREKFADPQTSKDDK

-242 TFERSKFD
+242 TFERAKFD
-250 ADGAAQMAANEI
+250 ADGAAQAADEI
-262 VKMDADECGGAKQT
+262 LKMDADECGGARQALT
-276 QPSERDLS
+276 SECDIS

-289 PGGATSALLQAD
+289 PGDATSASLQSD
-301 ECDLSRKNLDEA
+301 ERDVSRKNSDEA
-313 RDAASAV
+313 CDAASAV
-320 KFNAGELKS
+320 KFNTGELKS

-336 ACAAEHGSKFNSN
+336 AGAVDYDSKFNSN
-349 EPAAD
+349 ESDSD
-354 KSQKAPNDEICFGGE
+354 KSQKAPNDEINFGGE

-374 RYCGQRA
+374 RYCGQRV

-401 HHPTWRFEG
+401 RHPTWRFEG
-410 GETGYKLGGVLDEA
+410 GEAGYKLGGVLDEPD
-424 NGDAQNPLF
+424 GDAQNPLF
-433 HLITLDP
+433 HLIMLDP

-445 PVRSLPRLVL
+445 PVRSLPRLIL
-455 AAHIREINEGEIVFY
+455 AAHVREVNEGEIVFY

-484 TQVEYVQDEPIKK
+484 TQVEYAFDEPIKE
-497 CEVAL
+497 CEVVL
-502 APTPARWTAQDWG
+502 APTPARWAAQDWG

-528 ESSWIQGALVPTCP
+528 EPSWIQGALMPTCP

-559 SCEQGGEVY
+559 SCEQGGEVM

>member
-8 LSLARDFERDGFS
+8 LSLARDFERDGFRV
-21 MPDLYER
+21 PGLYEQ

-40 TLADSLLRG
+40 TLADSLLCGRRDG
-49 QQEGGTL
+49 RTL
-56 LKDAL
+56 LKDAM
-61 GYVGKEDFKALIAT
+61 GYVGEEDFKALIAT
-75 AVEILREEAAGWRKT
+75 AVEILREEAAEERET

-95 AAQTGENAR
+95 AAQMGENAR
-104 SARADESTGKSV
+104 SARADESAGKSV

-140 EFAPFLHQYLGEL
+140 EFAPLLHPYLGEL
-153 FKLQPNESTYY
+153 FKLQPNESAYY

-179 WREKLADPQTSEDER
+179 WRERLADPQTSKDDK

-214 EFALAEDFFDRPC
+214 ELALAEDFFDRPC
-227 DLLEYIGYWLEAVGF
+227 DLLEYIGYWLEVVGF
-242 TFERSKFD
+242 TFERTKFD
-250 ADGAAQMAANEI
+250 ADGATQAAADEI
-262 VKMDADECGGAKQT
+262 LKMDADECGGAKQA
-276 QPSERDLS
+276 QASE
-284 QMSNE
+284 
-289 PGGATSALLQAD
+289 
-301 ECDLSRKNLDEA
+301 
-313 RDAASAV
+313 
-320 KFNAGELKS
+320 
-329 AASQNFK
+329 NFK
-336 ACAAEHGSKFNSN
+336 AGAVEYDSKFNSN
-349 EPAAD
+349 ESDSD
-354 KSQKAPNDEICFGGE
+354 KSQKAPNDEISFGGE

-387 RGYFGAPYAPHLAK
+387 RGYFGAPYAAHLAK
-401 HHPTWRFEG
+401 YHLTWRLEG
-410 GETGYKLGGVLDEA
+410 GEARYKLGGVLDEA
-424 NGDAQNPLF
+424 DGDAQNPLF

-440 LPRDL
+440 LPHDL
-445 PVRSLPRLVL
+445 PVRSLPSLIL
-455 AAHIREINEGEIVFY
+455 AAHVREINEGEVVFY
-470 EHDAQGMPRRIGER
+470 QHDVRGMPRRIGGR
-484 TQVEYVQDEPIKK
+484 TQVEYVQDEPIME

-502 APTPARWTAQDWG
+502 APTPARWAAQDWA

-528 ESSWIQGALVPTCP
+528 EPSWIQGALVPTCP

-586 AFFMQCT
+586 GFFMQCT

>member
-8 LSLARDFERDGFS
+8 LGLVRDFERDGFS
-21 MPDLYER
+21 IPGLYER

-49 QQEGGTL
+49 RRDGGTL
-56 LKDAL
+56 LKDAM
-61 GYVGKEDFKALIAT
+61 GYVGEEDFKALIAA
-75 AVEILREEAAGWRKT
+75 AVEILREEAAEERETQQSK
-90 KQDES
+90 S
-95 AAQTGENAR
+95 AIQTEED
-104 SARADESTGKSV
+104 ARADECRGESAW
-116 RQRGRDEKSAR
+116 QRGRDEKSAR

-140 EFAPFLHQYLGEL
+140 EFAPFLHPYLGEL
-153 FKLQPNESTYY
+153 FKLQPNESAYY
-164 AEYPWRGLSYESSQI
+164 AEYPWRGLSYESSKF
-179 WREKLADPQTSEDER
+179 WREKFADPQTSKDDK

-242 TFERSKFD
+242 TFERAKFD
-250 ADGAAQMAANEI
+250 ADGAAQAADEI
-262 VKMDADECGGAKQT
+262 LKMDADECGGARQALT
-276 QPSERDLS
+276 SECDIS

-289 PGGATSALLQAD
+289 PGDATSASLQSD
-301 ECDLSRKNLDEA
+301 ERDVSRKNSDEA
-313 RDAASAV
+313 CDAASAV
-320 KFNAGELKS
+320 KFNTGELKS

-336 ACAAEHGSKFNSN
+336 AGAVDYDSKFNSN
-349 EPAAD
+349 ESDSD
-354 KSQKAPNDEICFGGE
+354 KSQKAPNDEINFGGE

-374 RYCGQRA
+374 RYCGQRV

-410 GETGYKLGGVLDEA
+410 GEVGYKLGGVLDEA
-424 NGDAQNPLF
+424 DGDAQNPLF

-445 PVRSLPRLVL
+445 PVRLLPRLIL
-455 AAHIREINEGEIVFY
+455 AAHVREINEGEIVFY

-484 TQVEYVQDEPIKK
+484 TQVEYAFDEPIKE

-502 APTPARWTAQDWG
+502 APTPARWAAQNWG

-528 ESSWIQGALVPTCP
+528 EPSWIQGALVLTCP

-586 AFFMQCT
+586 GFFMQCT